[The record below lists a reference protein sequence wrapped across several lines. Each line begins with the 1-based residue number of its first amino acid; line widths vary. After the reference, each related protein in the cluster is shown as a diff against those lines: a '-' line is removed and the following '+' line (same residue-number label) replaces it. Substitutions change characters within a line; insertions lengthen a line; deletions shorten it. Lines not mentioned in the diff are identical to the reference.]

1 MENVLRDR
9 SSERGSAGVKFAIVL
24 TVIILVA
31 NAGYNYIPVAYE
43 AEGLKSDMAAAVLQ
57 GLAMPGKMN
66 PVDNV
71 KVRIQKAMA
80 ANQAPADATLAVTMQ
95 GPVLQARVTYVKPVS
110 IVPFGIYTY
119 KYEFD
124 NTATPTGFLL
134 KQVN

>member
-31 NAGYNYIPVAYE
+31 NAGYNYIPTAYE
-43 AEGLKSDMAAAVLQ
+43 AEGLKTDMSAAVLQ

-66 PVDNV
+66 PADNV
-71 KVRIQKAMA
+71 KVRIQRAMV
-80 ANQAPADATLAVTMQ
+80 ANQTPPDATLSVTMQ
-95 GPVLQARVTYVKPVS
+95 GAVIQARVTYVKDVS
-110 IVPFGIYTY
+110 ILPFGIYKY
-119 KYEFD
+119 KYQFD

-134 KQVN
+134 KQ